1 MTRLMHRSRA
11 VDGVAGNAGTSDSL
25 RDLTTR
31 IENGIFL
38 RSTWFD
44 EWCLRATIESSI
56 GILSI
61 ISLAIKS
68 LFGADNGRWAI
79 HRTIRRVLAN
89 RSAFRDEANE
99 RIIQTVIHAN
109 AKFFD
114 TIETYPLTTRQREA
128 VASDEDATLVI
139 AGAGTGKTS
148 TILAKIG
155 LLLVTGQCAPKEI
168 LAISFTKK
176 SAKELADRIQEK
188 LGVELDIQTFHKLG
202 LGVIARGEGK
212 KPRLA
217 PFVEDPAEKIKHL
230 DRLISQLKEDE
241 SFRKRLVRFV
251 AYHRLPVKEMWNFAS
266 LAEYKGWLQS
276 NRVVSLDGVP
286 KKSYQECI
294 IANWLLMN
302 GVRFIYE
309 DAYEHDTRTIDRR
322 QYCPDFHILEPN
334 LYIEHFGVDENNDPA
349 PYIDA
354 DEYRQSMA
362 WKRETHRKH
371 KTALIETF
379 SWESSKGLLIKKL
392 EQKLTVRGCKLA
404 PITDQDALEMMNK
417 SGVISGF
424 AELVGSFLAL
434 YKGNGSR
441 LIDPTVKTALFG
453 YEREQAF
460 LEIFDALFSEYERQ
474 NQVAGQIDF
483 EDMIARATSIVR
495 SGRFVSPYKYVLVD
509 EFQDVSPGRAELV
522 HALQHAVADCALFA
536 VGDDWQ
542 SIYRFAGSDIGAMT
556 HFHTIF
562 GVTHRVPLDTTFRFD
577 NFAIQTSSRFVLKNQ
592 AQISKALKAVK
603 TGEVPSV
610 VIYKRKENEPP
621 LDWILT
627 QITAD
632 AKGPA
637 TVLVLE
643 RYNFHLPD
651 EQEKARLQKLFPTL
665 SVETMSVHGS
675 KGLEADFVIVGLR
688 GGQWGF
694 PATKSDDPLLTMVLT
709 QADKYPYG
717 EERRLFYVALT
728 RARRKTFLVCETGQ
742 DQSMFAAELESEKE
756 YRVDVLGVDTKKLAC
771 TKCKSGTMMLRDGS
785 NGKFYGCSNF
795 PLCNC
800 TQQTCPQCRV
810 GLLIQGDGRQWKCHH
825 CDYTAQVCPRCK
837 TGVLLERSGQYG
849 SFIGCSNFRDPELNC
864 RYTGKSN

>member
-1 MTRLMHRSRA
+1 MRVHPIRF
-11 VDGVAGNAGTSDSL
+11 GTDY
-25 RDLTTR
+25 T

-44 EWCLRATIESSI
+44 EWCLRATIESFI

-286 KKSYQECI
+286 KNSYQECI

-302 GVRFIYE
+302 GVRFIFE

-322 QYCPDFHILEPN
+322 QSPHFHIRTQSLHRTLRGGRARICP
-334 LYIEHFGVDENNDPA
+334 H
-349 PYIDA
+349 IDA

-379 SWESSKGLLIKKL
+379 SWESSK
-392 EQKLTVRGCKLA
+392 
-404 PITDQDALEMMNK
+404 
-417 SGVISGF
+417 
-424 AELVGSFLAL
+424 
-434 YKGNGSR
+434 
-441 LIDPTVKTALFG
+441 
-453 YEREQAF
+453 
-460 LEIFDALFSEYERQ
+460 
-474 NQVAGQIDF
+474 
-483 EDMIARATSIVR
+483 
-495 SGRFVSPYKYVLVD
+495 VS
-509 EFQDVSPGRAELV
+509 
-522 HALQHAVADCALFA
+522 
-536 VGDDWQ
+536 
-542 SIYRFAGSDIGAMT
+542 
-556 HFHTIF
+556 
-562 GVTHRVPLDTTFRFD
+562 
-577 NFAIQTSSRFVLKNQ
+577 
-592 AQISKALKAVK
+592 
-603 TGEVPSV
+603 
-610 VIYKRKENEPP
+610 
-621 LDWILT
+621 
-627 QITAD
+627 
-632 AKGPA
+632 
-637 TVLVLE
+637 
-643 RYNFHLPD
+643 
-651 EQEKARLQKLFPTL
+651 
-665 SVETMSVHGS
+665 
-675 KGLEADFVIVGLR
+675 
-688 GGQWGF
+688 
-694 PATKSDDPLLTMVLT
+694 
-709 QADKYPYG
+709 
-717 EERRLFYVALT
+717 
-728 RARRKTFLVCETGQ
+728 
-742 DQSMFAAELESEKE
+742 
-756 YRVDVLGVDTKKLAC
+756 
-771 TKCKSGTMMLRDGS
+771 
-785 NGKFYGCSNF
+785 
-795 PLCNC
+795 
-800 TQQTCPQCRV
+800 
-810 GLLIQGDGRQWKCHH
+810 
-825 CDYTAQVCPRCK
+825 
-837 TGVLLERSGQYG
+837 
-849 SFIGCSNFRDPELNC
+849 
-864 RYTGKSN
+864 